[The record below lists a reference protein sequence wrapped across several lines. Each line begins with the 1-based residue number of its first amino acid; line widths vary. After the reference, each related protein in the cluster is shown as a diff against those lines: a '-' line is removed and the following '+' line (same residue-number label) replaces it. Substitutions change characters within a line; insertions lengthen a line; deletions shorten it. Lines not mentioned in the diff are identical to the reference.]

1 MEISRREANPVCRW
15 CIRYGKAR
23 RLAETLEEAY
33 GPARPEKRGRKKRV
47 LEDGR
52 PRRTSE
58 SEETA

>member
-1 MEISRREANPVCRW
+1 VCRW

-33 GPARPEKRGRKKRV
+33 GPDRPEKRGRKKRV
-47 LEDGR
+47 REDGS
-52 PRRTSE
+52 PHPASE

>member
-1 MEISRREANPVCRW
+1 VCRW
-15 CIRYGKAR
+15 CIRYGKAK

-33 GPARPEKRGRKKRV
+33 GPESPEKRGRKKSG

-52 PRRTSE
+52 PHPASE